1 MAYKTCSSFFQD
13 RRKEGDQ
20 YRPRCPSVNE
30 DEGGSGAKSYFTM
43 ERKRGSQEKKRPKE
57 EEEEKSEQE
66 NKEVKDGR
74 TRRKEDK
81 NNRLP

>member
-43 ERKRGSQEKKRPKE
+43 ERKRGSQEKKGPK
-57 EEEEKSEQE
+57 
-66 NKEVKDGR
+66 
-74 TRRKEDK
+74 RRKK
-81 NNRLP
+81 RKVSRKKRK